1 MGSIIVL
8 ILLFFVIYPI
18 VWGVKGIKRV
28 NSGNKEITP
37 KWLLRLPV
45 ILLIFGLISS
55 LFGIMI
61 EPEIPKDDLAR
72 YLDNRGIWGGIANEA
87 LDYFSPAQ
95 IDYINKVNICNKL
108 GWLSLV
114 ITPILF
120 IVQALGLFK
129 NMFGRVYI
137 QGAAILTTLLT
148 LITFFSFTSA
158 MDAMMN
164 NTATMRAI
172 SIIAPNSSSF
182 DIQGLLMGLL
192 YFGFMHFAF
201 HKCLNKVYG
210 VLTRENYKDY
220 MQSPFDK
227 NTFKP
232 LDSSNTKECPH
243 CGGTIQVVAKKCIH
257 CGQWLEENN
266 EPDKTEHDIVEEKK
280 ITFNIFFNKKY
291 IIPFVIV
298 LISILGLCWFSQNQ
312 IYGDST
318 IDETSVASLNQV
330 ERKEYDNLF
339 DTGNANYILCSQE
352 ELYSSHVTKELNYD
366 LDKDGKS
373 EKIII
378 GLDQIGIKINGYIGG
393 YGISLLTHLVQN
405 GGLLGAYDTDDELNK
420 GYFAQASH
428 IDLDN
433 DGVDEVIIALGNKLD
448 EMAIAIYKVNSTFEF
463 VGIIQGQSK
472 IHIDDRKNII
482 VPYGSQGLYAVYVYD
497 GNKILEITNL

>member
-114 ITPILF
+114 IIPILF

-182 DIQGLLMGLL
+182 DIQGLFMKLL

-201 HKCLNKVYG
+201 HKCLDKVYG
-210 VLTRENYKDY
+210 VITKENYRDY
-220 MQSPFDK
+220 MQLPFNK
-227 NTFKP
+227 TVIN
-232 LDSSNTKECPH
+232 SSNELNLKVCPH
-243 CGGTIQVVAKKCIH
+243 CGGTIQSIAKKCIH
-257 CGQWLEENN
+257 CGQWLDDSIDNN
-266 EPDKTEHDIVEEKK
+266 VTESQTKHDDSINHNSVSSKK
-280 ITFNIFFNKKY
+280 SIKY
-291 IIPFVIV
+291 L
-298 LISILGLCWFSQNQ
+298 LISIVTVILVGIGIYVYNMEDEYIEFYDEMSVSDIGIPENVDGITSATPKGQIPKGDKVFHSIYYWPYTCEADKRDIVCLNESFITINESQKEIKLMVRTSKGEWQTNVYT
-312 IYGDST
+312 IENKSIDNKNYHYTVKDKLDRKWTIAVFNDSY
-318 IDETSVASLNQV
+318 IDVYNSSIGV
-330 ERKEYDNLF
+330 D
-339 DTGNANYILCSQE
+339 NYIFPE
-352 ELYSSHVTKELNYD
+352 A
-366 LDKDGKS
+366 
-373 EKIII
+373 
-378 GLDQIGIKINGYIGG
+378 IK
-393 YGISLLTHLVQN
+393 V
-405 GGLLGAYDTDDELNK
+405 K
-420 GYFAQASH
+420 
-428 IDLDN
+428 
-433 DGVDEVIIALGNKLD
+433 
-448 EMAIAIYKVNSTFEF
+448 
-463 VGIIQGQSK
+463 
-472 IHIDDRKNII
+472 
-482 VPYGSQGLYAVYVYD
+482 
-497 GNKILEITNL
+497 